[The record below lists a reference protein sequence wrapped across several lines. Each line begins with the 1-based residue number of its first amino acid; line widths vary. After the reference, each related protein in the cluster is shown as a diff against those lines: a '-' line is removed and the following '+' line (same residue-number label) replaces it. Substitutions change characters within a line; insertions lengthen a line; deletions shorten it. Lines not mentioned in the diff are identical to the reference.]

1 MNENEII
8 KVYAADCMQ
17 DLIVQIYK
25 WSAEGKESVDVSM
38 TDLVL
43 MAKHIEDLELEVYGE

>member
-1 MNENEII
+1 MNENNTP
-8 KVYAADCMQ
+8 KVYAEDCMQ
-17 DLIVQIYK
+17 DLIEQIYK

-43 MAKHIEDLELEVYGE
+43 MANHIEDLELEVYGE